1 MHRKFPRQLF
11 TALVLGWT
19 GFMLAGCAA
28 TQSSLE
34 VASSPPQEAQNTTQV
49 ETHALDQDQAIISAA
64 NPIQLD
70 PWQLVEDSI
79 GKSPAE
85 SNALLLTA
93 SELFLGQQHY
103 STAYTMLE
111 EIDSS
116 WLDSDQQLY
125 FTLIRTRYA
134 LLTGNTSRAQSL
146 LAQVPRNDTMSREN
160 YARLLQLDIAIAAQ
174 QLDFRRAI
182 ISRISLDSLLGE
194 PAQLVNQRR
203 ILNTLARESG
213 LFPSTDNASR
223 NYDLQGWMALAELK
237 RQNQLNDIQITTWQ
251 QQYPQHPARINALAE
266 SLVVG
271 TISSENI
278 ALLLPMTS
286 KLGRAAEAFRA
297 GFEAAVI
304 KDGRFD
310 RSRVYDIGNETD
322 LVGFY
327 FQSAINDGADFIIGP
342 LGRAGAQSL
351 MTHLGNTTNQ
361 SVSTLL
367 LGELTSEQDAILN
380 LWGLSLS
387 PEQDAADIAERAIS
401 RGMRSAVI
409 LQKNNDWGTRLGD
422 AFTTAFESKGGKVVG
437 KQSFEPTQTD
447 YSNEVKVLL
456 DISRS
461 ERRHQQLQNLLGKK
475 LKFSV
480 RRRNDVD
487 FIFLAGNTRDARRI
501 VPLTKFYRAH
511 DLPIYASSSAYNGKF
526 NKFTDEDL
534 KDLKFADLPWLLN
547 KQVESQ
553 ARESARIKAEQE
565 AAEAEAQAL
574 AQGLP
579 APEVELPTDPVPVDA
594 EPLIEEIEFEALPYN
609 SATLNRLYALGHTA
623 FETIP
628 QLSYLQSD
636 EWYHFDTHTMSL
648 YMDENRNLRH
658 TVAWGKY
665 TADGITITITP

>member
-19 GFMLAGCAA
+19 GFMLAGCAT
-28 TQSSLE
+28 TQSPLE
-34 VASSPPQEAQNTTQV
+34 VESSPPQEAQNIAQV

-70 PWQLVEDSI
+70 PWQLVEDSF

-160 YARLLQLDIAIAAQ
+160 YARLLQLDIAIATQ

-182 ISRISLDSLLGE
+182 IARISLDSLLGE
-194 PAQLVNQRR
+194 PAQLLNQRR

-223 NYDLQGWMALAELK
+223 NYDLQGWLALAELK
-237 RQNQLNDIQITTWQ
+237 RQNQLNDIQIAAWQ

-266 SLVVG
+266 SPVVG

-297 GFEAAVI
+297 GFKAAVI

-351 MTHLGNTTNQ
+351 KTHLGNTTNQ
-361 SVSTLL
+361 GVSTLL
-367 LGELTSEQDAILN
+367 LGELTSEQDAIPN

-387 PEQDAADIAERAIS
+387 PEQDAAAIAERAIS
-401 RGMRSAVI
+401 LGMRSAVI
-409 LQKNNDWGTRLGD
+409 LQKNNDWGARLGD
-422 AFTTAFESKGGKVVG
+422 AFTTAFESKGGKVAG
-437 KQSFEPTQTD
+437 KQGFEPTQTD
-447 YSNEVKVLL
+447 HSNEVKILL

-501 VPLTKFYRAH
+501 VPLVKFYRAH

-547 KQVESQ
+547 RQVESQ
-553 ARESARIKAEQE
+553 ARESARIKAEKE

-579 APEVELPTDPVPVDA
+579 TPQTELPATDSVPVVA
-594 EPLIEEIEFEALPYN
+594 EPLIEEIEIEALPYN

-636 EWYHFDTHTMSL
+636 EWYHFDTHTMSIN
-648 YMDENRNLRH
+648 MDENRNLRH
-658 TVAWGKY
+658 SVAWGEY
-665 TADGITITITP
+665 TTDGITITP